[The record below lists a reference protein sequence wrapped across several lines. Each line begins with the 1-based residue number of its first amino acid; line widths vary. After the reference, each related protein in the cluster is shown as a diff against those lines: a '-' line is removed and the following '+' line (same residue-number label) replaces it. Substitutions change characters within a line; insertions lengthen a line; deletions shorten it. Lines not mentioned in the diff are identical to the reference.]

1 MKKITCLLLTLLLIA
16 LTLSVSAEEEKWDFD
31 ADYCLLKGCGSADG
45 DVIVPAEISGSTV
58 DVIAENALSNVD
70 FTSLTLPDTL
80 LEMRSGAVSWC
91 GNLTAVTLPESLIV
105 IGDQNF
111 WCCNA
116 LTSVTIPA
124 GVRYIGEYAF
134 YFSAALKEITFEG
147 ICPVIGTGSFSL
159 IADDAVAYVPDDQME
174 AYKAAFE
181 AAGSEVTVQGSG
193 KNAVIIDNNGF
204 ADDLF
209 EIDANGTITAYYG
222 YATYLRIPETICGIP
237 VKAIGDSVFLHD
249 FYLAVLEL
257 PEGLESVGVSAFEN
271 CETLQYV
278 AFPSTLAAIADRAF
292 ANGYSG
298 KTLELSSVRII
309 GANAFEGAK
318 IDTSVT
324 LPEGLVSIGDNAFD
338 CCLSMPE
345 IYLPSTLQRI
355 GSGAF
360 SKNWA
365 LTYVYFDGE
374 TLPQLG
380 ENAFAECSALAD
392 IDINEHCTK
401 QQMLDLQSAV
411 DAQGLSCR
419 VWRMQNTQVEYAES
433 SACVYE
439 NGLLMS
445 YTGSLSAIR
454 PHDSVNGA
462 ATIGIADSALKGN
475 QTVEYFAV
483 CYNDVFTTIGA
494 EAFEGSSLKHV
505 DLFDSVT
512 TIGARAFANCTQL
525 EEITIPESVTF
536 IGEGAFEGLTNI
548 RKVTIL
554 CDLSLIPEG
563 SFAAAHA
570 GTTAEIRVSASAT
583 DEQIAALGEKLGM
596 PWYHPPMREGE
607 ESSFAKMPFEPT
619 SAECFDFDP
628 ETGLINAY
636 TGTETDVIVPR
647 EIDGVTVVGF
657 SSYNAF
663 ESCRDYTDTEIDTNQ
678 TSWVHLRTLV
688 LPETITELPDSLL
701 SYCQQ
706 LETFICYAPLETT
719 GKAQF
724 MLCRSLDT
732 VIFVNGVR
740 EIGNYAFDSAS
751 GPPDCLYF
759 GSHLN
764 RIGEYAFNNCGI
776 TSFAADAEK
785 IESRAFSSCEQL
797 TDLHFTA
804 KVSDMAE
811 YCMADCPNLAEI
823 CFDCDLTVMDTDLV
837 YNAAAQL
844 TVHVPADCSAENVSR
859 AQNCVAW
866 NSTAVNV
873 TVSTDFCTHTPP
885 ELPDIGLLLS
895 GAVQSDS
902 AAQTETA
909 PNAAQQPADS
919 LSALMDQ
926 KLVMVSADVSG
937 YNMSAEMLGGMAYS
951 CTLHADG
958 TADLVLAGTPVSG
971 LAWTQD
977 SAGGITI
984 DYYGMTM
991 TAVPTE
997 NGIDLDYFGSMLM
1010 HMSSEE

>member
-1 MKKITCLLLTLLLIA
+1 MKKITSWLLALLLILLTLPA
-16 LTLSVSAEEEKWDFD
+16 SAEGEEWDFD
-31 ADYCLLKGCGSADG
+31 AEYCLLKGCSGMGG
-45 DVIVPAEISGSTV
+45 DAVVPAEISGSTV
-58 DVIAENALSNVD
+58 DVIAENALSNAD

-80 LEMRSGAVSWC
+80 LEMRTSAVSWC

-105 IGDQNF
+105 IGDLNF
-111 WCCNA
+111 WCCSTLA
-116 LTSVTIPA
+116 SVTIPA

-147 ICPVIGTGSFSL
+147 VCPVIGTGSFSS

-181 AAGSEVTVQGSG
+181 AAGSEVTVQASG
-193 KNAVIIDNNGF
+193 KNAVIIDNTGF
-204 ADDLF
+204 SDDLF

-222 YATYLRIPETICGIP
+222 YATYLRIPETIRGIP
-237 VKAIGDSVFLHD
+237 VKAIGDSVFKYD
-249 FYLAVLEL
+249 FYLAMLEL
-257 PEGLESVGVSAFEN
+257 PEGLESIGVSAFEN

-298 KTLELSSVRII
+298 KTLELSSVRTI
-309 GANAFEGAK
+309 GANAFEDAK

-338 CCLSMPE
+338 SCLSMPE
-345 IYLPSTLQRI
+345 IYLPNTLQRI

-380 ENAFAECSALAD
+380 ENAFSECSALAD

-401 QQMLDLQSAV
+401 QQMLDLQSVV

-433 SACVYE
+433 IACVYE

-445 YTGSLSAIR
+445 YAGSLSAIR
-454 PHDSVNGA
+454 PHDSVNGVS
-462 ATIGIADSALKGN
+462 TTGIADGALKGN

-483 CYNDVFTTIGA
+483 CHNDVFTTIGA

-525 EEITIPESVTF
+525 EELTIPESVTF
-536 IGEGAFEGLTNI
+536 IGEGAFDGLTSLK
-548 RKVTIL
+548 KVTIL
-554 CDLSLIPEG
+554 CDPSLIPAG
-563 SFAAAHA
+563 SFAAAFA
-570 GTTAEIRVSASAT
+570 GTTAGIRVSASAT
-583 DEQIAALGEKLGM
+583 DEQLAALGEKLGM
-596 PWYHPPMREGE
+596 PWYNPPVREGE
-607 ESSFAKMPFEPT
+607 ESSFVKMPFEPT
-619 SAECFDFDP
+619 PAECFDFDP

-636 TGTETDVIVPR
+636 TGTDADVIVPR
-647 EIDGVTVVGF
+647 EINGVTVVGF
-657 SSYNAF
+657 GSYNAF
-663 ESCRDYTDTEIDTNQ
+663 ESCRDYTDSEMISNQ

-724 MLCRSLDT
+724 MLCRSLDA

-751 GPPDCLYF
+751 GPLSCLYF
-759 GSHLN
+759 GSHLE
-764 RIGEYAFNNCGI
+764 RIGEYAFSNCGI
-776 TSFAADAEK
+776 TSFAADAKK
-785 IESRAFSSCEQL
+785 IESRAFSSCERL

-811 YCMADCPNLAEI
+811 YCIADCPNLIEI
-823 CFDCDLTVMDTDLV
+823 CFDCDLTAMNSGLV
-837 YNAAAQL
+837 HNAAAQM
-844 TVHVPADCSAENVSR
+844 TVRVPADCSADNVNR
-859 AQNCVAW
+859 AENCVTW
-866 NSTAVNV
+866 NSTPTDV
-873 TVSTDFCTHTPP
+873 TISADLCAHTLP

-895 GAVQSDS
+895 GAS
-902 AAQTETA
+902 QTETA
-909 PNAAQQPADS
+909 PDAAQQPADS
-919 LSALMDQ
+919 LSMLLDQ
-926 KLVMVSADVSG
+926 KLVLVSADVSG
-937 YNMSAEMLGGMAYS
+937 YHMSAEMLGGMEYS
-951 CTLHADG
+951 CILHADG
-958 TADLVLAGTPVSG
+958 TADLVLAGTPVPG
-971 LAWTQD
+971 LAWAQD
-977 SAGGITI
+977 AAGVIAI

-991 TAVPTE
+991 TAALTE
-997 NGIDLDYFGSMLM
+997 KGIDLDYFGSMLM
-1010 HMSSEE
+1010 HMSPKE